1 MPLVV
6 TVDQRDSRRRPD
18 LVPATLAAL
27 ATVPTLR
34 PFQRT
39 VGDEFQ
45 GLLDDPAALPAVLE
59 LLLREDEWWIGV
71 GIGAVE
77 LPLPADAREGR
88 GPAYLLARE
97 AVTAA
102 KSAPWPVRVLGPD
115 APATTLALESATW
128 LWASVLARR
137 TTKGWEVAD
146 LVARGLSYDAVAL
159 KLAITQS
166 AVSQRARAAG
176 LAETTRARTLVSEL
190 AARCLEVA

>member
-27 ATVPTLR
+27 SAVPTLR

-45 GLLDDPAALPAVLE
+45 GVLDDPAALAATLE
-59 LLLREDEWWIGV
+59 LLLRENEWWIGV

-77 LPLPADAREGR
+77 LPLPADARGGR

-102 KSAPWPVRVLGPD
+102 KASPWPVRVLGPAD
-115 APATTLALESATW
+115 AVALESAAW
-128 LWASVLARR
+128 LWASVLSRR

-146 LVARGLSYDAVAL
+146 LVDRGLSYDAVAH

-176 LAETTRARTLVSEL
+176 LAETTRARALVTDL
-190 AARCLEVA
+190 AARCLEAV